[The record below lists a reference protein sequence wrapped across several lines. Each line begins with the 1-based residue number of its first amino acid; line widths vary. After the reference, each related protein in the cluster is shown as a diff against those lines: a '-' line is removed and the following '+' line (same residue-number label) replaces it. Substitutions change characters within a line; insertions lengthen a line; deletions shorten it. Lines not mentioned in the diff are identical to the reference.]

1 MSNVDYMND
10 ERFDGLYLNVA
21 STTRGI
27 DPLLHTLFSFLRRKT
42 DFFTEKGT
50 DVAMEKMN
58 EIMKQH
64 VDIVIKGQQQ
74 EAKKKEQEV
83 KKKAAAAT
91 KKQAVKEAK
100 AKAEKKEESVVEM
113 TDGAFD
119 ISEVAAAAPTPSP
132 PVAVAAAAAPVA
144 AEPAATHK
152 VKLTREIPM
161 TPEKK
166 DDDDDNEKKEK
177 PVGNGGVVPD
187 RYVWTQTL
195 SEVNVVIT
203 VPENTRGRDLNVTIA
218 KNHLKVGL
226 RSQPKNTYIVDAPLT
241 KSVIMEDSFWTVED
255 GCRLSI
261 NLQKSNAME
270 WWDSVCQDDVLKV
283 DVRKIQPENSS
294 ISDLDGETRKTVEKM
309 MYDQRQKALGKPSSD
324 EETKMGMFEKFQK
337 QHPEMDFTNA
347 KIT

>member
-64 VDIVIKGQQQ
+64 VDIVIKSQQQ
-74 EAKKKEQEV
+74 EAKKK
-83 KKKAAAAT
+83 AAAT
-91 KKQAVKEAK
+91 KKQAVKAK
-100 AKAEKKEESVVEM
+100 AKAEKQAEPVVEM

-119 ISEVAAAAPTPSP
+119 ISEVAAEKTPPP
-132 PVAVAAAAAPVA
+132 PVATPPVAAAVAAAPVA
-144 AEPAATHK
+144 APVATTK
-152 VKLTREIPM
+152 VELTKEISM
-161 TPEKK
+161 AEKK
-166 DDDDDNEKKEK
+166 DDDDNDTKEK
-177 PVGNGGVVPD
+177 PVGNGGVVPE

-195 SEVNVVIT
+195 SEVNVVVT

-241 KSVIMEDSFWTVED
+241 KSVICDDSFWTVED

-270 WWDSVCQDDVLKV
+270 WWDSVCQDDFPKI
-283 DVRKIQPENSS
+283 DIRAIQPENSS

-337 QHPEMDFTNA
+337 QHPEMDFSNA